1 MSADQDSKRSTLLT
15 VFLAGLV
22 GMFFLGFL
30 ILITGGFFLHVALI
44 VGVVGGMAGV
54 HYLLWGK
61 LLTERTAGEREEHLL
76 LERMREEETDKK
88 R

>member
-44 VGVVGGMAGV
+44 VGVVGGMAGF